1 MHFGFSYSDMPAD
14 LFSLVGWEFGTLPRP
29 RTHYEL
35 PTALPPS
42 LRELLQLQP
51 ALLRQLSHVKLRILA
66 RAFRG
71 VYPDESEGL
80 SEDDLY
86 DCMQA
91 AIQVCPHVLLVAGLL
106 VEHMALVLVKAFI
119 RMYIVR
125 GNSGWQAPIRMSEL
139 LRLMMQSVVSLDWQP
154 SPPMPPKTPARPN
167 IVHWEEQV
175 SACVSHWLSSWAR
188 GSKG

>member
-1 MHFGFSYSDMPAD
+1 MLEEKSQRRQQKLEDREGELTELKRQRREVLSCLEKLTKKEGCGKVVEEEVQLRLSLASDND

-91 AIQVCPHVLLVAGLL
+91 AIQ
-106 VEHMALVLVKAFI
+106 
-119 RMYIVR
+119 
-125 GNSGWQAPIRMSEL
+125 
-139 LRLMMQSVVSLDWQP
+139 SVVSLDWQP